1 MDPPRE
7 QRTESFDRRR
17 TLMPRQPI
25 LNLQRSRRSAP
36 EYGRKAKRNGYI
48 SSNVSS
54 ISGKTENKSAT
65 RAKTGQKV
73 TQKINISESENN
85 NKINGRNTRPTCGSR
100 YFTTSRKLLRQVCR
114 QPKKD
119 VATEDKKTSK
129 NLSWLSRQQPPRYTQ
144 TPKEQT

>member
-1 MDPPRE
+1 
-7 QRTESFDRRR
+7 
-17 TLMPRQPI
+17 MPRQPI
-25 LNLQRSRRSAP
+25 LNLQQSRRSAP

-54 ISGKTENKSAT
+54 ISGKKENKSAT

-100 YFTTSRKLLRQVCR
+100 FFTTSQKLLRQVCR
-114 QPKKD
+114 QPKKTSQQKIKRRQKISHGYQGSSPPIYSD
-119 VATEDKKTSK
+119 TERTNVK
-129 NLSWLSRQQPPRYTQ
+129 LFAQ
-144 TPKEQT
+144 TAPTFHT